1 MVAFELGK
9 ICLCHIG
16 YNVHWLLIE
25 HDFRCNDVIEV
36 GSRRYELD
44 NLLLHVQSSLIAHKE
59 RGRYFLGCPHNSQG
73 WKSWRP

>member
-25 HDFRCNDVIEV
+25 HDFGCNDVVEV
-36 GSRRYELD
+36 GSRKYE
-44 NLLLHVQSSLIAHKE
+44 
-59 RGRYFLGCPHNSQG
+59 
-73 WKSWRP
+73 